1 MNGMNIFWAVG
12 AVFLACLAWSVMPTL
27 GWRYLVAFS
36 TLPLAIFV
44 IFAPKMVPESP
55 YYLAS
60 TGQKEKVKEI
70 LHQVRQ
76 HNKEISLCSLKTDFL
91 VEKS

>member
-44 IFAPKMVPESP
+44 IFAPKMVPESQ
-55 YYLAS
+55 S
-60 TGQKEKVKEI
+60 C
-70 LHQVRQ
+70 
-76 HNKEISLCSLKTDFL
+76 LCLSFLLPQQLKPQPPQFAEL
-91 VEKS
+91 GH